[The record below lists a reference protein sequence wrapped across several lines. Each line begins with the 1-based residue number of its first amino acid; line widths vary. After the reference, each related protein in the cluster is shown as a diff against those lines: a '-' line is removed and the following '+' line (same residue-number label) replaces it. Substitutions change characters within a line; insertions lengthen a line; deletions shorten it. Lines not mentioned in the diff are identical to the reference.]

1 MSRRIS
7 TLIPA
12 LIIFTILTSACG
24 IAFPGLTRQGTPGS
38 ANTGSGQTDPL
49 IKRTPTSTF
58 ITPTLQGLW
67 ISTSLPGQLL
77 SAISKI
83 DTPQAVDESTAA
95 LVLRQISSSESAQNL
110 IHESDWLFAL
120 AAPFFTVR
128 DGVTSEQLLQ
138 IWCGEASDDLST
150 IQLEMDD
157 STFAAFTILWGD
169 PSSAAVRIK
178 PADELLSDTWA
189 GSNVWALIPFESIT
203 PKYKVLKI
211 DGLSPLDKPLDINKY
226 LLTVK
231 YGLFSNGNPDKET
244 NTTVNALKTQLPL
257 TNRDESRMTVLIM
270 SGTTAMTRATAF
282 KIETKGMDYITSGV
296 RDWFLGADLRHV
308 SNEVSFDPDCP
319 KPDPNSTSMRFC
331 ADPSY
336 IQILEDLGINVVELT
351 GNHENDYGPEYFAQT
366 IATYNEL
373 GWSIFGGGLT
383 PEDAR
388 KPALIENNGNKVA
401 FIGCNPVGPA
411 NDWVTDT
418 HAGAAKC
425 DPDYYY
431 AQISEL
437 KQQGYVVIATF
448 QHQEIYQYMYGDYLK
463 ADFRQA
469 AASGADIVSGAQA
482 HFPMGFEFNN
492 NALIHYGMGN
502 FLFDQMDYPVVGT
515 RREFIDRH
523 IIYDGR
529 YINTELLT
537 ALLTDYSRPR
547 PMTEEERTQFLTDLF
562 TASQ

>member
-1 MSRRIS
+1 VKHRIS
-7 TLIPA
+7 ALLPA
-12 LIIFTILTSACG
+12 LIIFMFLTSACG
-24 IAFPGLTRQGTPGS
+24 IALPGLTRQATPITSGTD
-38 ANTGSGQTDPL
+38 TGQIEPL
-49 IKRTPTSTF
+49 TKQTPTT
-58 ITPTLQGLW
+58 ITPSLQGLW
-67 ISTSLPGQLL
+67 ISTSLPGLFL
-77 SAISKI
+77 SAISKT
-83 DTPQAVDESTAA
+83 DYPQAVDESTAA
-95 LVLRQISSSESAQNL
+95 LVLKQIASGESSQNL
-110 IHESDWLFAL
+110 IHESDWIFAL

-138 IWCGEASDDLST
+138 IWRGEASDELST
-150 IQLEMDD
+150 RQLEMED
-157 STFAAFTILWGD
+157 STFAAFTIMWGD
-169 PSSAAVRIK
+169 PSPATVKIK
-178 PADELLSDTWA
+178 PAGELLADTWA
-189 GSNVWALIPFESIT
+189 AENVWALIPFESIA
-203 PKYKVLKI
+203 PKYKILKI
-211 DGLSPLDKPLDINKY
+211 DGLSPLDKPLDIDKY
-226 LLTVK
+226 LLRVK
-231 YGLFSNGNPDKET
+231 YGLFSNGNLDEAT
-244 NTTVNALKTQLPL
+244 NTGVKAFTAQLPV

-282 KIETKGMDYITSGV
+282 KIETKGMDYVTSGV
-296 RDWFLGADLRHV
+296 RDWFLAADLRHV
-308 SNEVSFDPDCP
+308 SNEISFDPDCP

-336 IQILEDLGINVVELT
+336 IQILKDLGINVVELT
-351 GNHENDYGPEYFAQT
+351 GNHENDYGPEHFAQT

-373 GWSIFGGGLT
+373 GWTIFGGGLT

-388 KPALIENNGNKVA
+388 KPALIENNGNKIA
-401 FIGCNPVGPA
+401 FIGCNPVGPSG
-411 NDWVTDT
+411 DWVTDT

-431 AQISEL
+431 AQISAL

-523 IIYDGR
+523 IIYGGS